1 MILSCRR
8 GNSPLLSGQRPDRLE
23 QLASINEVRYN
34 NFLKAVEQNNRVA
47 VLSNPSLSADAADL
61 ALARYYLNSHNNS
74 RFRSMASQALG
85 MDVRTMENLFYAAA
99 AKSLFRNENAPL
111 LEKFA
116 SENIEKYNKFQ
127 EKMDNVLYVKS
138 DIEPGKKLEDL
149 IVGFAVNYI
158 NKHPDEETK
167 ERVFSALKVRPA
179 ILAELYRK
187 AQKKAGA
194 EGLYGSHIG
203 QAGSAELETLPE
215 FREACAGHGHQGAG
229 KRR

>member
-1 MILSCRR
+1 MTMDTNREYLQTKYAPDRNIETLAVAFAMHYMQQHPGTKSLCDMADVLRVSPEGLNDLIVQA

-111 LEKFA
+111 P
-116 SENIEKYNKFQ
+116 S
-127 EKMDNVLYVKS
+127 
-138 DIEPGKKLEDL
+138 
-149 IVGFAVNYI
+149 
-158 NKHPDEETK
+158 
-167 ERVFSALKVRPA
+167 R
-179 ILAELYRK
+179 
-187 AQKKAGA
+187 
-194 EGLYGSHIG
+194 
-203 QAGSAELETLPE
+203 
-215 FREACAGHGHQGAG
+215 
-229 KRR
+229 